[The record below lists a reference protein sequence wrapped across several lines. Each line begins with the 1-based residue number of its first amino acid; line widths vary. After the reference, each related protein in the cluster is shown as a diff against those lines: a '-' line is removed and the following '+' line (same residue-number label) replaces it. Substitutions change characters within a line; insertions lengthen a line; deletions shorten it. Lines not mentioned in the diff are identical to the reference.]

1 MIEQSPLDGP
11 ELYLC
16 SGLPG
21 FPGAHRF
28 RLMPYGGTSGP
39 FFRLLC
45 LDRDLVFVVATPEVF
60 FPDYAPQIDRATADR
75 LGIAAESDAAVYVI
89 VTVGSTPHEATA
101 NLLGPIVVNRR
112 NLEAAQVVL
121 RGTEWDISTPLLARD
136 PAPNAPV

>member
-28 RLMPYGGTSGP
+28 RLMPCGGTTGP

-60 FPDYAPQIDRATADR
+60 SPTTPPKSTGQPPTGLGSR
-75 LGIAAESDAAVYVI
+75 LNP
-89 VTVGSTPHEATA
+89 TPPST
-101 NLLGPIVVNRR
+101 
-112 NLEAAQVVL
+112 
-121 RGTEWDISTPLLARD
+121 
-136 PAPNAPV
+136 